1 MALYTNQVIVD
12 NVVPV
17 TGPLTDAQLRATPV
31 PISGTVSST
40 PASSS
45 TAVVTSVASSATN
58 VQLLAVNAGRKA
70 FSVYNESTSI
80 LYLKLGTTA
89 SAASYSVQIPTNSYY
104 ESQNLIYTGEVDGI
118 WASANGSARITEL
131 S

>member
-12 NVVPV
+12 NTVPV
-17 TGPLTDAQLRATPV
+17 TGPLTDTQLRATPV
-31 PISGTVSST
+31 PVSGTVSTT

-45 TAVVTSVASSATN
+45 SSSVTSVASSASS
-58 VQLLAVNAGRKA
+58 VQLLASNAGRKA
-70 FSVYNESTSI
+70 FAVYNESTAI

-89 SAASYSVQIPTNSYY
+89 SLTSYTVQIPMNSYY
-104 ESQNLIYTGEVDGI
+104 ESQDLIYTGEVDGI